1 MNQPTAHA
9 AGAVKP
15 TGTATKKT
23 ARISNSLPNLPLKT
37 LFAITFGFCGVN
49 MAFSLQSSQMSRI
62 FQTIGADPTNLG
74 LFFIL
79 PPLAGL
85 IVQPL
90 VGKYSDRTWSPRF
103 GRRMPYL
110 LFSAPIAALVM
121 ILLPNA
127 GSFGFGYASLAALLF
142 GAIAILLMDL
152 SSNVCMQPFRMI
164 IGDMVNEK
172 QKDKA
177 WSWQQAFSNLGG
189 VLATLLPFV
198 LTFFGVAN
206 TAKKGVVPMSVR
218 LAFYIGAAILL
229 GISAYTIHS
238 VKEYDPETYAEYHQI
253 DPQAHK
259 NHKSIW
265 QLIKEAPKALWE
277 VALVQMF
284 AWIGIQYMWTYTTGA
299 IAQNVWN
306 TTNATSAGYQ
316 AAGNWYGILT
326 FIQSMAAVL
335 YGFLILSH
343 TNPYKRKFWYRFGIT
358 CFAVGLIWVFF
369 IHNQY
374 LLILPFCLIGIGF
387 FTVHVEPFNIFT
399 SSLNGSNEGS
409 YIGIFNGTICL
420 PQIIASVAS
429 FLVFRLVGKSMPG
442 MMLVAGVSMLIAVIA
457 ISVLKQDKPQQDL
470 SEDAQ

>member
-1 MNQPTAHA
+1 MNQSTTHL
-9 AGAVKP
+9 AG
-15 TGTATKKT
+15 GHSTATSVPKKST
-23 ARISNSLPNLPLKT
+23 NRIANSLPNLPMKT

-62 FQTIGADPTNLG
+62 FQTIGADPTKLG

-90 VGKYSDRTWSPRF
+90 VGKYSDMIWTRF

-110 LFSAPIAALVM
+110 LFAAPIAAIVM

-127 GSFGFGYASLAALLF
+127 GSFDFGYASLAALLF
-142 GAIAILLMDL
+142 GAIAISLMDL
-152 SSNVCMQPFRMI
+152 SSNICMQPFRMI
-164 IGDMVNEK
+164 IGDMVNES

-189 VLATLLPFV
+189 VLATILPFV
-198 LTFFGVAN
+198 LTYFGVAN
-206 TAKKGVVPMSVR
+206 TAKRGVVPLSVR
-218 LAFYIGAAILL
+218 LASYIGAAILL
-229 GISAYTIHS
+229 GISAYTIHE
-238 VKEYDPETYAEYHQI
+238 VKEYDPETYALYHHI
-253 DPQAHK
+253 DPNTHK
-259 NHKSIW
+259 KSKPIW

-299 IAQNVWN
+299 IAQNVWH

-343 TNPYKRKFWYRFGIT
+343 TNPYKRKNWYRFGLLS
-358 CFAVGLIWVFF
+358 FAIGLIWVFF

-374 LLILPFCLIGIGF
+374 LLIVPFCLIGIGF

-420 PQIIASVAS
+420 PQILASVAS
-429 FLVFRLVGKSMPG
+429 FIVFQLVGKSMPG
-442 MMLVAGVSMLIAVIA
+442 MMLIAGISMLIATIA
-457 ISVLKQDKPQQDL
+457 ISVIKQDAPQIDKV
-470 SEDAQ
+470 